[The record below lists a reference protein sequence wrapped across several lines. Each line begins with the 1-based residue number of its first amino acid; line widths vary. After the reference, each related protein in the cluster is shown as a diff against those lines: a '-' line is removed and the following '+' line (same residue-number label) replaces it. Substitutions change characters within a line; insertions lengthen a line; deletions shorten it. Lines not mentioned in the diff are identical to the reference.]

1 MFTGRDSLLECPPG
15 NPRMAKTDS
24 AHSSAEPP
32 APKYHRV
39 VLKLS
44 GESLQGPQG
53 FGIHPETVAGIA
65 RELKEV
71 SDLGVHIAIVV
82 GGGNIFR
89 GTRQKALSIDRA
101 TADTMGMLAT
111 VINGLALQDA
121 LEKFGVLT
129 RLQSAIEMHH
139 VAEPFI
145 RRRAMR
151 HLEKG
156 RVVIFAAGTGNPYFS
171 TDTAAALRAMEI
183 KAQVIL
189 KATRVDGIYDADPE
203 KNPNAKFFD
212 RITYLDVIQRGLAV
226 MDTTAISLC
235 MDNKMPIIVFNMNV
249 PGNIKRVLMGER
261 VGSLVVAG

>member
-1 MFTGRDSLLECPPG
+1 MTTADAATRVS
-15 NPRMAKTDS
+15 AKGVPVY
-24 AHSSAEPP
+24 E
-32 APKYHRV
+32 RL

-44 GESLQGPQG
+44 GESLSGPEQS
-53 FGIHPETVAGIA
+53 GIHAATIQGIA
-65 RELKEV
+65 REVKEV
-71 SDLGVHIAIVV
+71 QELGVQVAIMV

-89 GTRQKALSIDRA
+89 GTRQKELSIDRA
-101 TADTMGMLAT
+101 TGDYMGMLAT

-121 LEKFGVLT
+121 LEKQGVVT
-129 RLQSAIEMHH
+129 RLLSAIDMAQ

-183 KAQVIL
+183 KAHVIL

-203 KNPNAKFFD
+203 KVPGATMFE
-212 RITYLDVIQRGLAV
+212 RITYLDVIQQGLAV
-226 MDTTAISLC
+226 MDSAPFSLC
-235 MDNKMPIIVFNMNV
+235 RHTRTLIIF
-249 PGNIKRVLMGER
+249 
-261 VGSLVVAG
+261 

>member
-1 MFTGRDSLLECPPG
+1 MPAESMSNDDPTPNQKSTL
-15 NPRMAKTDS
+15 S
-24 AHSSAEPP
+24 APL
-32 APKYHRV
+32 YRRI

-44 GESLQGPQG
+44 GESFQGSQG
-53 FGIHPETVAGIA
+53 FGIDAETVHSIA
-65 RELKEV
+65 REVKEV
-71 SDLGVHIAIVV
+71 SDLGIQMAIIV

-89 GTRQKALSIDRA
+89 GTRQKSLSIDRA
-101 TADTMGMLAT
+101 PGAYMGMLAT

-121 LEKFGVLT
+121 LEKQGVAT
-129 RLQSAIEMHH
+129 RLLSAIDMAQ

-183 KAQVIL
+183 KAHVIM

-203 KNPNAKFFD
+203 KVPDAKMFD
-212 RITYLDVIQRGLAV
+212 RITYLDVIKKGLTV
-226 MDTTAISLC
+226 MDSTAISLC
-235 MDNKMPIIVFNMNV
+235 MDNRMPIIIFNMNR
-249 PGNIKRVLMGER
+249 PGNIRRVVMGEK
-261 VGSLVVAG
+261 VGSTVTAG